1 MRYILTALSM
11 LILAGCAMDGG
22 YATWGNR
29 GSDEPKQY
37 SPTQKQEGGSHAG
50 SSRSSTKL

>member
-50 SSRSSTKL
+50 SNRSSTKL